1 MLPVLALVG
10 RPNVGKSTLFNRI
23 AGKRLSIVDD
33 TPGVTRDRHYVEVEH
48 EGRLFRICDTG
59 GFTPN
64 STELLVAAV
73 REQALVAIAEAAV
86 IILVMDA
93 RAGLTAADSEVLQ
106 LLRRGGKPVFIAAN
120 KMDSWQREQEADL
133 AELYATGMD
142 VFPISA
148 EHNRGVGELLDA
160 VLPHLKD
167 AGFAEEKVQG
177 RKARREEEAAWREA
191 ASARALAL
199 AGETAG
205 SGEAGEA
212 GEAGEVDAAGAASFA
227 EAGEVK
233 DAAALEGADEA
244 GDDERDEDEDES
256 DADSGGPSEGP
267 GDEAPGELEGPADD
281 TVRLAVLG
289 RPNVGKS
296 TLLNKLLGAE
306 RFVASALPGTTR
318 DAVDEELTYEGRTF
332 VLTDT
337 AGLRKKRQVIDKVE
351 VFSAQRALK
360 AVEAADVVVVLT
372 DASELGVEQDARI
385 AAQAE
390 ERGRAVILVVNK
402 WDLVK
407 VKDAEAERL
416 REEAKRHLQFVGYA
430 PLLFVSALEGTRV
443 QKILEVAA
451 QLHDEASTRLPTPAL
466 NAWVQEMQDSHP
478 APLWQGFPVRFSY
491 AWQVARQPITIAIQC
506 SRPHAVDESYRRFL
520 LGRLR
525 ERFNLRVPVRLVF
538 KKKSRSQPRGV
549 GGPRGIGARGGGRA

>member
-33 TPGVTRDRHYVEVEH
+33 TPGVTRDRHYAEVEH

-148 EHNRGVGELLDA
+148 EHNRGVGEMLDA
-160 VLPHLKD
+160 VLTHLKD
-167 AGFAEEKVQG
+167 AGFAEEKIQG
-177 RKARREEEAAWREA
+177 RKARREEEAAQREA

-199 AGETAG
+199 AGKTAG
-205 SGEAGEA
+205 DEADPEGS
-212 GEAGEVDAAGAASFA
+212 ASFA
-227 EAGEVK
+227 EAAEVK
-233 DAAALEGADEA
+233 DAAALEGGLSE
-244 GDDERDEDEDES
+244 EDALDTETGEPS
-256 DADSGGPSEGP
+256 EEESGGEP
-267 GDEAPGELEGPADD
+267 GVGDVIDEPTELEGPADD

-296 TLLNKLLGAE
+296 TLLNKLLGEE

-318 DAVDEELTYEGRTF
+318 DAVDEELTYAGRTF

-402 WDLVK
+402 WDM
-407 VKDAEAERL
+407 VKDKEAEAERL

-451 QLHDEASTRLPTPAL
+451 ELHDEASTRLPTPAL

-478 APLWQGFPVRFSY
+478 APLWNGFPVRFSY

-549 GGPRGIGARGGGRA
+549 GGPRGINARGGGRA